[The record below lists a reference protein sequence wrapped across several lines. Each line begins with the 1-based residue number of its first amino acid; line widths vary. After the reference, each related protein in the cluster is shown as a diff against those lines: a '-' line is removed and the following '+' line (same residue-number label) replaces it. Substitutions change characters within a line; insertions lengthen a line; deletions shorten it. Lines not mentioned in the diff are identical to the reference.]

1 MCYQAC
7 EHCSELNQEFRI
19 RSLRDLEGAIQVIA
33 GNLFDGTIGESDYLP
48 KGVLNCCDSGSFSEL
63 ANDMPWGYFV
73 DY

>member
-1 MCYQAC
+1 M
-7 EHCSELNQEFRI
+7 
-19 RSLRDLEGAIQVIA
+19 RDLEGAIQVIA